1 MQNEVAQIRWD
12 QSFWKY
18 ALIIVGAFVIATIIS
33 RLINFFLNRFLN
45 SSSLILKVDP
55 TRYRFFKNAVTAIL
69 YILAFTVV
77 VYSIPEFRALGL
89 TLFAGAGIFAAILG
103 FASQAAFSNIIS
115 GLFIVI
121 FKPFRVGDL
130 IQVGSM
136 SSGIVEDI
144 TLRHSVIR
152 NFENRRIVIPNSVIS
167 AETIVNSSI
176 AEEKTNM
183 HVFFSVS
190 YDTDLDFAMKV
201 IREECEAHPDC
212 IDNRSAEEKAN
223 NDPIVWVRVLGFE
236 DSSIKLR
243 ANVWSLD
250 PITGFLMKTDLYKAV
265 KNRFDKE
272 GIEIPF
278 PYRTIVYKSDL
289 EKAKS
294 THENGSSQ
302 L

>member
-1 MQNEVAQIRWD
+1 MENEIQQVRWD
-12 QSFWKY
+12 QPFWKY
-18 ALIIVGAFVIATIIS
+18 ALIIVAAFVIATILS

-55 TRYRFFKNAVTAIL
+55 TRYRFFKNAVTAII
-69 YILAFTVV
+69 YILAFTIVI
-77 VYSIPEFRALGL
+77 YSIPEFRSLGL

-103 FASQAAFSNIIS
+103 FASQQAFSNIIS

-121 FKPFRVGDL
+121 FKPFRVGDM
-130 IQVGSM
+130 IQVGTL

-167 AETIVNSSI
+167 AETIVNSTI
-176 AEEKTNM
+176 QEEKTNM
-183 HVFFSVS
+183 HIFFSVS
-190 YDTDLDFAMKV
+190 YDTDLDFAIKV
-201 IREECEAHPDC
+201 IREECEAHSDC
-212 IDNRSAEEKAN
+212 IDNRTPEEKAAG
-223 NDPIVWVRVLGFE
+223 DPIVWVRVMGFG
-236 DSSIKLR
+236 DSSINLR
-243 ANVWSLD
+243 ASVWSVD
-250 PITGFLMKTDLYKAV
+250 PLTGFMMKTDLNKNV

-289 EKAKS
+289 EKEKN
-294 THENGSSQ
+294 TH
-302 L
+302 